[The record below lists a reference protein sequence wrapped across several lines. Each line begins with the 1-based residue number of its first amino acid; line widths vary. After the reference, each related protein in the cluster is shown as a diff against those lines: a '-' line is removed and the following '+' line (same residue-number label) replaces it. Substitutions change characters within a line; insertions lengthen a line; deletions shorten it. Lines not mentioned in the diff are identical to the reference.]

1 MKGTLVL
8 IVGAT
13 GSGKSALIAHVR
25 QAVPRVVFPVSC
37 TTRPIRPGE
46 KDGEN
51 YFFISNEEFDT
62 KVQNGEFLEWKHTDG
77 KKYGTLKSQILE
89 PVAEGKTVIRE
100 VEIRGAREILGGL
113 LPPVNVRSIYID
125 GGTWESLEK
134 RILARASMGEAEL
147 ASRYKRFMEETEFKD
162 EADVVIYNQDGK
174 LDEAKKAF
182 EEVVRGIAKN

>member
-25 QAVPRVVFPVSC
+25 QAVPGLVFPVSC
-37 TTRPIRPGE
+37 TTRPMRPGE

-62 KVQNGEFLEWKHTDG
+62 KVQNGEFLEWKNTDG

-113 LPPVNVRSIYID
+113 LPRENVRSIYID

-147 ASRYKRFMEETEFKD
+147 ASRYKRFMEETQFKD

-182 EEVVRGIAKN
+182 EEAVRGIAKN